1 MKYRWITAGIIAIIA
16 MAAGCLAYVC
26 FHRPL
31 PDSVAHAHDSLA
43 WVREE
48 FKLSP
53 EKMAQVEAM
62 HESYELVCADH
73 CQAIA
78 DSRKELQRVRDSHAS
93 EAEIAAAMTRVTS
106 VDAQC
111 IASTQKHIREI
122 AAVIGGEDGRRYLS
136 IVLPRVASFDHSA
149 PATLDLQKTPTYDG
163 PGRK

>member
-1 MKYRWITAGIIAIIA
+1 MSYRWITAGVVTVVAL
-16 MAAGCLAYVC
+16 AAGCLAYVC

-31 PDSVAHAHDSLA
+31 PASAAQAHDSLA

-53 EKMAQVEAM
+53 EKMARVEAM

-73 CQAIA
+73 CIAIA
-78 DSRKELQRVRDSHAS
+78 DSRKELQRLRERNAP
-93 EAEIAAAMTRVTS
+93 ETEIAAAMTKAAS

-111 IASTQKHIREI
+111 IASTQEHIREI
-122 AAVIGGEDGRRYLS
+122 AAIIGGEDGRRYLS

-149 PATLDLQKTPTYDG
+149 PATLDMQKSSTHDSPR
-163 PGRK
+163 RK

>member
-1 MKYRWITAGIIAIIA
+1 MSYRWITAGVIALVA

-31 PDSVAHAHDSLA
+31 PDSAAQAHDSLA

-62 HESYELVCADH
+62 HESYELICADH
-73 CQAIA
+73 CIAVA
-78 DSRKELQRVRDSHAS
+78 DSRKELKRLRDHNAR
-93 EAEIAAAMTRVTS
+93 EAEIAAAVAKVAT

-111 IASTQKHIREI
+111 VASTQKHIHEI
-122 AAVIGGEDGRRYLS
+122 AAVIGGEDGRRYLA
-136 IVLPRVASFDHSA
+136 IVMPRVASFDHSA
-149 PATLDLQKTPTYDG
+149 PPTLDMQKTSAHDG